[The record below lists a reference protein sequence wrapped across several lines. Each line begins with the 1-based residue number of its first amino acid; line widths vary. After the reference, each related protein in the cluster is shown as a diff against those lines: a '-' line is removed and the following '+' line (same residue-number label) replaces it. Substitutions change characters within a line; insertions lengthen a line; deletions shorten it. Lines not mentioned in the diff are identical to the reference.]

1 MSSPHLERKLK
12 EVLGDDAGA
21 EQAAVNGRIDTIR
34 GDIAE
39 LRHETRSEFGAIRGE
54 IRLGFTEITASIET
68 LRVEIR
74 AMATK
79 AEVADARAALKQD
92 VLVQSRWM
100 IGLWAAVML
109 AVIGLYG
116 TVIALAR

>member
-1 MSSPHLERKLK
+1 MLGYGLVSP
-12 EVLGDDAGA
+12 
-21 EQAAVNGRIDTIR
+21 AVNDRIDPIR

-39 LRHETRSEFGAIRGE
+39 LRHETRSEFAAIHGE
-54 IRLGFTEITASIET
+54 MRLGFTEVKASIET
-68 LRVEIR
+68 LRVEMR

-79 AEVADARAALKQD
+79 AEVADVRAALKQD

-100 IGLWAAVML
+100 NGLWAAVML

-116 TVIALAR
+116 TVIALVR